1 MLLLLHLGT
10 SWGLASPLSRSLM
23 LAHLGLFVLWQPI
36 WRGDQRLDAV
46 GGIIFLVFTIGF
58 VTLING
64 WLLACWL
71 ILIVGLVGGRTLNSQ
86 AERFVYMLTLLFLIS
101 KLLIVVVPLLFPAR
115 DMPEVIALLGRY
127 GLLTLPC
134 LIATL
139 PTRITPQRSR
149 YAVDLFRGMTAALMA
164 ALVALGSVVT
174 MYRTNAGYADA
185 LIQTSLVLAGF
196 LFAISWLLT
205 PGSNAGGLAEL
216 WERSLLNIGTPF
228 EEWLSDLAKVAE
240 EHNTPAQFLPAAMR
254 ALVQLP
260 WVRGVEWKAEEIRG
274 FEGRRTR
281 YALELSAAGI
291 DVQLFVQ
298 RRPSPTLLL
307 HGRLLVQLLAH
318 FYTAKQREQE
328 LAKQAHLQAIYETGA
343 RVTHD
348 IKNLLQSLH
357 AMTLVLE
364 REQRLPEQGERR
376 RTVRAQH
383 FIERQLPLITQRL
396 QLALDKLQSPGKI
409 SAEQRPLRDWYE
421 ALVAR
426 NQNTGTTF
434 HAEIMRDPLIPTDLF
449 DSVVENL
456 LENARFKRQVAP
468 GVEIRVDVY
477 SDDNDL
483 TVRVTDTGARV
494 PEEAV
499 PNLFKRPVSSHAG
512 LGVGLFQ
519 SARQADALGY
529 ALSLQ
534 NNEKGCV
541 TFELRR
547 RPDLSATDQYSL
559 FTTG

>member
-1 MLLLLHLGT
+1 
-10 SWGLASPLSRSLM
+10 
-23 LAHLGLFVLWQPI
+23 
-36 WRGDQRLDAV
+36 
-46 GGIIFLVFTIGF
+46 
-58 VTLING
+58 
-64 WLLACWL
+64 
-71 ILIVGLVGGRTLNSQ
+71 
-86 AERFVYMLTLLFLIS
+86 
-101 KLLIVVVPLLFPAR
+101 
-115 DMPEVIALLGRY
+115 
-127 GLLTLPC
+127 
-134 LIATL
+134 
-139 PTRITPQRSR
+139 
-149 YAVDLFRGMTAALMA
+149 
-164 ALVALGSVVT
+164 
-174 MYRTNAGYADA
+174 
-185 LIQTSLVLAGF
+185 
-196 LFAISWLLT
+196 
-205 PGSNAGGLAEL
+205 
-216 WERSLLNIGTPF
+216 
-228 EEWLSDLAKVAE
+228 
-240 EHNTPAQFLPAAMR
+240 
-254 ALVQLP
+254 
-260 WVRGVEWKAEEIRG
+260 
-274 FEGRRTR
+274 
-281 YALELSAAGI
+281 
-291 DVQLFVQ
+291 
-298 RRPSPTLLL
+298 
-307 HGRLLVQLLAH
+307 
-318 FYTAKQREQE
+318 
-328 LAKQAHLQAIYETGA
+328 
-343 RVTHD
+343 
-348 IKNLLQSLH
+348 
-357 AMTLVLE
+357 
-364 REQRLPEQGERR
+364 LPEQGERR